1 MTNLKNQRGVSL
13 RVAVAR
19 AGLHAL
25 CAAASLAGATAAQA
39 QDGVTLYGV
48 IDEFAQYVN
57 TGNGYTAALGSGGQ
71 WGSRFGLKGAEDIG
85 GGQKIEFALEN
96 GFNPN
101 DGSLASSGSM
111 FNRQAWVGIAGQW
124 GKVRAG
130 RQNSPLFLD
139 QGGQDAFGGVTQAS
153 GMDNL
158 TVFAFRTSN
167 TLSYQSPEIAGFQA
181 GVYVGFGDAGGAR
194 SAGSSQQFDVTYTH
208 GPFAAF
214 VAGQWLKNAAATTTD
229 RTLMAGASYEIGK
242 ATVYGGFSAVKWDD
256 LGIDSRVYGL
266 SVKYALNPS
275 NFLALGYAYA
285 HDQTSQGNHAD
296 QVGLMY
302 EYDLSK
308 RTSFYG
314 ALSYLRNRNQ
324 AGYTLAGA
332 ANPGQ
337 PLAYPGANAR
347 GVQLGIVHRF

>member
-1 MTNLKNQRGVSL
+1 MTKLMKHRAASL
-13 RVAVAR
+13 RLPPAR
-19 AGLHAL
+19 AGLHAA
-25 CAAASLAGATAAQA
+25 CAAATFTCSGAALAG
-39 QDGVTLYGV
+39 DGVTLYGV

-57 TGNGYTAALGSGGQ
+57 TGNGYTAAIGSGGQ
-71 WGSRFGLKGAEDIG
+71 WGSRFGVKGAEDIG
-85 GGQKIEFALEN
+85 GGQTIEFDLEN

-101 DGSLASSGSM
+101 NGTLADSGRM
-111 FNRQAWVGIAGQW
+111 FNRQAWVGVAGQW
-124 GKVRAG
+124 GKLRAG
-130 RQNSPLFLD
+130 RQNSPLFND

-167 TLSYQSPEIAGFQA
+167 TVSYRSPEIAGFQA
-181 GVYVGFGDAGGAR
+181 GVYFGFGDAGGVR
-194 SAGSSQQFDVTYTH
+194 SAGSSRQFDVTYEH

-214 VAGQWLKNAAATTTD
+214 VAGQWLRNATAATTD
-229 RTLMAGASYEIGK
+229 RTIMAGASYAIGK

-256 LGIDSRVYGL
+256 IGIDSRVYGL
-266 SVKYALNPS
+266 SVKYQLNPA
-275 NFLALGYAYA
+275 NVVALGYAYL
-285 HDQTSQGNHAD
+285 HDESSQGNNAV

-332 ANPGQ
+332 ANPGL

-347 GVQLGIVHRF
+347 GVQLGVVHRF

>member
-1 MTNLKNQRGVSL
+1 MTNVNKRRGALHRATS
-13 RVAVAR
+13 AR
-19 AGLHAL
+19 TGLHAV
-25 CAAASLAGATAAQA
+25 CVAASLAGATAARA

-57 TGNGYTAALGSGGQ
+57 TGNGYTAAIGSSGQ
-71 WGSRFGLKGAEDIG
+71 WGSRFGVKGSEDIG

-96 GFNPN
+96 GFKPN
-101 DGSLASSGSM
+101 DGASANAGSM
-111 FNRQAWVGIAGQW
+111 FSRQAWVGIAGAW

-158 TVFAFRTSN
+158 TPFAIRTSN
-167 TLSYQSPEIAGFQA
+167 TLSYMSPEFAGFRA

-229 RTLMAGASYEIGK
+229 RTLMAGASYELGK

-256 LGIDSRVYGL
+256 LGIDTRVYGL
-266 SVKYALNPS
+266 SVKYALSPS

-332 ANPGQ
+332 ANPGL

>member
-1 MTNLKNQRGVSL
+1 MTKHSEVRGIDYRARPV
-13 RVAVAR
+13 R
-19 AGLHAL
+19 AGLRVTVAIA
-25 CAAASLAGATAAQA
+25 CLAGSGAALA

-48 IDEFAQYVN
+48 IDEFAQVVN
-57 TGNGYTAALGSGGQ
+57 TGNGYTAAINSGGQ
-71 WGSRFGLKGAEDIG
+71 WGSRFGLKGGEEIG

-101 DGSLASSGSM
+101 DGSLASAGSM

-124 GKVRAG
+124 GKLRAG
-130 RQNSPLFLD
+130 RQNSPLFND

-167 TLSYQSPEIAGFQA
+167 TLSYQSPEIAGFQ
-181 GVYVGFGDAGGAR
+181 GGLYFGFGDAGGVR
-194 SAGSSQQFDVTYTH
+194 SAGSSQQFDLTYEH
-208 GPFAAF
+208 GPFGAF
-214 VAGQWLKNAAATTTD
+214 VAGQWLKNATATTTD
-229 RTLMAGASYEIGK
+229 RTIMAGASYAIGK
-242 ATVYGGFSAVKWDD
+242 ATVYGGFSAVKWAD

-266 SVKYALNPS
+266 SVKYQFNPA
-275 NFLALGYAYA
+275 NYVALGYAYL
-285 HDQTSQGNHAD
+285 HDQSSQGNHAD
-296 QVGLMY
+296 QLGLMY

-314 ALSYLRNRNQ
+314 ALSYLRNRNR

-332 ANPGQ
+332 ANPGL